1 MYAKKWVIGEQK
13 MDDDIKNLGPLAT
26 LAGVWEGD
34 KGDDKAP
41 DDDRT
46 RVEHNLFRE
55 RMTFE
60 PIGEVN
66 NHEQTLYGLRYATM
80 AWRIGAD
87 GPFHEEVGYWLW
99 DADNKQVIRCFIVP
113 RGNTVMAGGTA
124 EPDAK
129 SFELRAEVGSETY
142 GICSNKFLAEEFRT
156 VRFEVNITIHD
167 QDSFSYDEDTVL
179 QIKGQDELF
188 HHRDSNTL
196 QRVS

>member
-1 MYAKKWVIGEQK
+1 V
-13 MDDDIKNLGPLAT
+13 DDDIKNLGPLAA

-41 DDDRT
+41 DDDRVS
-46 RVEHNLFRE
+46 VENNLFRE

-66 NHEQTLYGLRYATM
+66 NHEQSLYGLRYATQ

-87 GPFHEEVGYWLW
+87 NTFHEEVGYWLW
-99 DADNKQVIRCFIVP
+99 DAANKQVIRCFIVP

-124 EPDAK
+124 EADAT
-129 SFELRAEVGSETY
+129 SFEMIAEVGSETY

-156 VRFEVNITIHD
+156 VRYEVRIDIHGD
-167 QDSFSYDEDTVL
+167 GSFSYDEDTVL

-196 QRVS
+196 RRVS

>member
-1 MYAKKWVIGEQK
+1 V
-13 MDDDIKNLGPLAT
+13 DDEIKNLGPLAA

-41 DDDRT
+41 DDDRVS
-46 RVEHNLFRE
+46 VEHNLFRE

-66 NHEQTLYGLRYATM
+66 NHEQSLYGLRYATQ

-87 GPFHEEVGYWLW
+87 DTFHEEVGYWLW
-99 DADNKQVIRCFIVP
+99 DAANNQVIRCFIVP
-113 RGNTVMAGGTA
+113 RGITVMAGGTA
-124 EPDAK
+124 EADAT
-129 SFELRAEVGSETY
+129 SFEMIAEVGSETY

-156 VRFEVNITIHD
+156 VRYEVRIDIHD
-167 QDSFSYDEDTVL
+167 YGSFSYDEDTVL

-188 HHRDSNTL
+188 HHRDRNTL
-196 QRVS
+196 QRVG

>member
-1 MYAKKWVIGEQK
+1 
-13 MDDDIKNLGPLAT
+13 MDEDIANLGPLAA

-41 DDDRT
+41 DDDRKG
-46 RVEHNLFRE
+46 VEHNLFRE

-87 GPFHEEVGYWLW
+87 DPFHEEVGYWLW
-99 DADNKQVIRCFIVP
+99 DAGNKQVVRCFIVP
-113 RGNTVMAGGTA
+113 RGYTVMAGGTA

-129 SFELRAEVGSETY
+129 NFELRAAAGSETY

-156 VRFEVNITIHD
+156 VRFEVNVTIHD
-167 QDSFSYDEDTVL
+167 KDSFSYDEDTVL

>member
-1 MYAKKWVIGEQK
+1 MAEDSPSPHPE
-13 MDDDIKNLGPLAT
+13 MLAHLGPLAA
-26 LAGVWEGD
+26 LVGIWEGAEGVD
-34 KGDDKAP
+34 ISPAKDGSKE
-41 DDDRT
+41 T
-46 RVEHNLFRE
+46 HFRE

-66 NHEQTLYGLRYATM
+66 NHEQSLYGLRYATQV
-80 AWRIGAD
+80 WRIGAD
-87 GPFHEEVGYWLW
+87 STFHEEVGYWLW
-99 DADNKQVIRCFIVP
+99 DAADKQVIRCFIVP
-113 RGNTVMAGGTA
+113 RGNTVMAGGTVEA
-124 EPDAK
+124 DAR
-129 SFELRAEVGSETY
+129 SFEMIAEVGSETY

-167 QDSFSYDEDTVL
+167 KDSFSYDEDTVL

>member
-1 MYAKKWVIGEQK
+1 
-13 MDDDIKNLGPLAT
+13 MDDDIRNLGPLAT

-41 DDDRT
+41 DDDRVS
-46 RVEHNLFRE
+46 VEHNLFRE

-80 AWRIGAD
+80 AWRIGAE
-87 GPFHEEVGYWLW
+87 GSFHEEVGYWLW
-99 DADNKQVIRCFIVP
+99 DAANKQVIRCFIVP

-124 EPDAK
+124 EADAK
-129 SFELRAEVGSETY
+129 MFEMTAEVGSETY

-156 VRFEVNITIHD
+156 VRYEVSITVHD
-167 QDSFSYDEDTVL
+167 KDSFSYNEDTVL

-196 QRVS
+196 HRVS